1 MNELYTVTKFIVD
14 RTKESPLVNT
24 VSFDKTSEI
33 DTSKENIYPL
43 VNIDLVDSDPISN
56 TLVFN
61 YIITVLQQRDYDNEL
76 NNNKELNRSNL
87 IDNLN
92 ECYSIITRTINSIEN
107 NYNDEDIEIK
117 RKSNITVLKAFG
129 RQDLD
134 GIRMTLSL
142 EIENKTAC

>member
-1 MNELYTVTKFIVD
+1 MFT
-14 RTKESPLVNT
+14 NT
-24 VSFDKTSEI
+24 I
-33 DTSKENIYPL
+33 
-43 VNIDLVDSDPISN
+43 N
-56 TLVFN
+56 TFHA
-61 YIITVLQQRDYDNEL
+61 YIITILQQRDYDNES
-76 NNNKELNRSNL
+76 NNDKELNQDNL

-117 RKSNITVLKAFG
+117 RKSNITILKAFG
-129 RQDLD
+129 RQNLD

>member
-1 MNELYTVTKFIVD
+1 MNELYTVTKFLTDKV
-14 RTKESPLVNT
+14 KESPLVNT
-24 VSFDKTSEI
+24 VSFEKTSEI
-33 DTSKENIYPL
+33 DPNKENIYPL
-43 VNIDLVDSDPISN
+43 VNIDLVDSEPVSN

-61 YIITVLQQRDYDNEL
+61 YTVTILQQRDYDNEA
-76 NNNKELNRSNL
+76 NNDKELNQDNL

-117 RKSNITVLKAFG
+117 RKSNITILKAFG
-129 RQDLD
+129 RQNLD

>member
-1 MNELYTVTKFIVD
+1 MNELYTVTNFLVD
-14 RTKESPLVNT
+14 KAKESPLVNT
-24 VSFDKTSEI
+24 ISFEKTSEI
-33 DTSKENIYPL
+33 DPNKENIYPL
-43 VNIDLVDSDPISN
+43 VNVDLVDSDPVSD

-61 YIITVLQQRDYDNEL
+61 YIVTILQQRDYDNEA
-76 NNNKELNRSNL
+76 NNDKELNQDNL

-107 NYNDEDIEIK
+107 NYNYEDIEIK

-129 RQDLD
+129 RQSLD